1 MDSLLR
7 NIDRNTA
14 LAFVQRVSH
23 VTYAEIYVSSTGIH
37 IFPCIPFQ
45 RPGRAPSVS
54 HKSFLARGNVSNTRV
69 ARAYSAPDPLPPT
82 LRPFAPSPPPPSPRC
97 LSFDLFFRPSFLSSF
112 LFSPPFFF
120 LLFLPFF
127 FLFFFSARRLLVAL
141 HFTILILRFF
151 PSPRKPAPQPGT
163 TADVL
168 IPGETFF
175 FFFFFPFPHVLS
187 SGGAIA
193 SSSCR
198 ETRGSKGLTDNA
210 NNGRE

>member
-82 LRPFAPSPPPPSPRC
+82 LRPFAPSPLRPRPPRLVAFHLIFSFAPPFC
-97 LSFDLFFRPSFLSSF
+97 LL
-112 LFSPPFFF
+112 FFF
-120 LLFLPFF
+120 LP
-127 FLFFFSARRLLVAL
+127 LFFSSS
-141 HFTILILRFF
+141 FF
-151 PSPRKPAPQPGT
+151 P
-163 TADVL
+163 
-168 IPGETFF
+168 FF
-175 FFFFFPFPHVLS
+175 FFFFFPLAVYLS
-187 SGGAIA
+187 LYIL
-193 SSSCR
+193 R
-198 ETRGSKGLTDNA
+198 F
-210 NNGRE
+210 